1 VERLDPYLTGTR
13 MAADKRLAWYMD
25 QYQNPH
31 ESLHTMDEVLHWFGE
46 NGIEFVRA
54 LPSTLFG
61 GAIDTDHRTTLFS
74 SEARGSRLDRLF
86 SQWRQM
92 LTDIEGGL
100 FVMIGKRL

>member
-1 VERLDPYLTGTR
+1 
-13 MAADKRLAWYMD
+13 MD